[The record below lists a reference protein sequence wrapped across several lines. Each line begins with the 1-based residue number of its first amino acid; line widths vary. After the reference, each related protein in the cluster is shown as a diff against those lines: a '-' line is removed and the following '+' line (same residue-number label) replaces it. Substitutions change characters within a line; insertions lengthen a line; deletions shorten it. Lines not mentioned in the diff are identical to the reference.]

1 MKDKEKIEILIR
13 DNKTLIEENK
23 RLQKETENE
32 KIKEFCKILE
42 EHRRIT
48 DELKNCMKK
57 SEKLRIQNKKMKY
70 KYQKICCS
78 PN

>member
-42 EHRRIT
+42 EHRQIT
-48 DELKNCMKK
+48 DELL
-57 SEKLRIQNKKMKY
+57 KLRT
-70 KYQKICCS
+70 
-78 PN
+78 